1 MCLYR
6 LRSTGASPYPPCDE
20 GAAPMPA
27 PTNGEHTMGRLRLTA
42 TRLTT
47 VIAAV
52 TVVAVA
58 VSVPASAS
66 VAQTK
71 TQVVRSLLSGAQIGD
86 GWHKTAGSDGTAGEV
101 GGCLTGTSAPAGLRF
116 TATRSYQYLT
126 TPAAADETVYAF
138 GTATSARRD
147 FNKST
152 RLFDSCS
159 SFTIDG
165 STWTVARMPVAAIAD
180 QTARYRLNG
189 SVPSAAGKVPV
200 VLFVVAA
207 RYGRQSVV
215 TTLGVGSTLTS
226 AQRTEFAKASVRL
239 CRMATAKVAD
249 RLGR

>member
-1 MCLYR
+1 
-6 LRSTGASPYPPCDE
+6 
-20 GAAPMPA
+20 
-27 PTNGEHTMGRLRLTA
+27 MGRLRLTA

-47 VIAAV
+47 VVAAV

-71 TQVVRSLLSGAQIGD
+71 TQVVRSLLSGTQIGD
-86 GWHKTAGSDGTAGEV
+86 GWHRTAGGDGTAAEV

-126 TPAAADETVYAF
+126 TAAFADETVYAF

-147 FNKST
+147 FNASK
-152 RLFDSCS
+152 RLLDSCS

-165 STWTVARMPVAAIAD
+165 NTWTVARMPVSAIAD
-180 QTARYRLNG
+180 QTVRYRFNG
-189 SVPSAAGKVPV
+189 SVPDAAGNKIPV
-200 VLFVVAA
+200 VLFVVVT
-207 RYGRQSVV
+207 RYGRQEV
-215 TTLGVGSTLTS
+215 TTSLGVGGTLTS
-226 AQRTEFAKASVRL
+226 ADRTSFAKASVRL
-239 CRMATAKVAD
+239 CRMAAVKVAD

>member
-1 MCLYR
+1 
-6 LRSTGASPYPPCDE
+6 
-20 GAAPMPA
+20 
-27 PTNGEHTMGRLRLTA
+27 MGRLRLTA

-47 VIAAV
+47 VLAAV
-52 TVVAVA
+52 TVVAVTA
-58 VSVPASAS
+58 SGQASAS

-116 TATRSYQYLT
+116 TAGRSYQFQT
-126 TPAAADETVYAF
+126 TTAFADETVHAF
-138 GTATSARRD
+138 GTATAARHD
-147 FNKST
+147 FNASK
-152 RLFDSCS
+152 RLLDSCS

-165 STWTVARMPVAAIAD
+165 NTWTVARMPVAAIAD

-215 TTLGVGSTLTS
+215 TTLGVGGTLTS

-239 CRMATAKVAD
+239 CRMAAVKVAD